1 MCLCLSHPR
10 CVKSNQSICWVG
22 AKSTGTGK
30 KSTGRGLHRKPFS
43 GPFCMWPIPHQ
54 HRAIVQTQAGRGH
67 GCKLYMYDGQ
77 GFFFFASH
85 TTHVHITLSLSCVFV
100 CVSLVASSTII
111 NQTRVSVLHDLRMHQ
126 CGDPTQDTPAAHNQS
141 SERVPPCICT
151 CQLSPVK
158 FHTAKEW
165 RVLAT
170 NHPHQTKP
178 RHRVWAAPARHLVS
192 K

>member
-1 MCLCLSHPR
+1 MTLLACGPSHINIAR
-10 CVKSNQSICWVG
+10 SCKHRQEGDTGVNCICTTVK
-22 AKSTGTGK
+22 A
-30 KSTGRGLHRKPFS
+30 FS
-43 GPFCMWPIPHQ
+43 FLLPTPHTCTS
-54 HRAIVQTQAGRGH
+54 R
-67 GCKLYMYDGQ
+67 
-77 GFFFFASH
+77 
-85 TTHVHITLSLSCVFV
+85 SLFRVCV